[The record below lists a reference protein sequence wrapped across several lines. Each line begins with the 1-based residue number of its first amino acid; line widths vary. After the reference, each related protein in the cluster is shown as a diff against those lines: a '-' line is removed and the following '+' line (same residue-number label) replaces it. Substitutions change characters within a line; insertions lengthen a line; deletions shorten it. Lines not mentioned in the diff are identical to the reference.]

1 MKLFIVL
8 YKLERKVT
16 HVCTLFKIKRKLI
29 VLEFSRPQSGSTM
42 PLFVNRHYM
51 TNDKYKSDVK
61 VVLMHIKS

>member
-1 MKLFIVL
+1 M
-8 YKLERKVT
+8 
-16 HVCTLFKIKRKLI
+16 CTLFKIKIILI